1 MTSGE
6 LDAAAILDH
15 ARGILAERFGVGIK
29 AADEILCAVARCQRQ
44 DVEELAAAV
53 VASCTS
59 DACVLPRALY
69 DVSVA

>member
-1 MTSGE
+1 MSGE
-6 LDAAAILDH
+6 LNTAAIVDH

-29 AADEILCAVARCQRQ
+29 AADEILCGVARSHGQE
-44 DVEELAAAV
+44 VPELAAAV

-69 DVSVA
+69 DTTAA

>member
-1 MTSGE
+1 MSGDP
-6 LDAAAILDH
+6 DAAAIIDH

-29 AADEILCAVARCQRQ
+29 AADDILCSVAQCQRQ
-44 DVEELAAAV
+44 EVTELAAAV

-59 DACVLPRALY
+59 DAGVLPRALY